1 MLKSKSEYRKEVI
14 DLRKKLNS
22 SERIIQSQSI
32 FKKIEQLQYF
42 QNAKIIMIYW
52 SLDDEVYTH
61 DFIKKWSSTK
71 TILLPVTLKDELEIR
86 EFRGTHLLKESP
98 VMKLMEPIG
107 NAFTSFNEIDIAII
121 PGLVFDKHNNRI
133 GYGKAYYDKLLPK
146 ITTYKVGVCF
156 DFQLFDKIPNTKRDI
171 KMDLVLTN

>member
-1 MLKSKSEYRKEVI
+1 MFKSKSDFRKEVI
-14 DLRKKLNS
+14 NLKKRLIS
-22 SERIIQSQSI
+22 SDRIIRSQLI
-32 FKKIEQLQYF
+32 FKKIEQLEYF
-42 QNAKIIMIYW
+42 QNSKIILIYW

-61 DFIKKWSSTK
+61 DFIKKWSATK

-107 NAFTSFNEIDIAII
+107 KTFTSFNDIDVAII
-121 PGLVFDKHNNRI
+121 PGLVFDKQNNRI
-133 GYGKAYYDKLLPK
+133 GYGKGYFDKLLTKLNAYK
-146 ITTYKVGVCF
+146 IGVCF
-156 DFQLFDKIPNTKRDI
+156 NFQLFDKIPNTKRDI